1 MTFLN
6 RNPILGLCLLW
17 LPCFVL
23 LRDIDRW
30 THILFI
36 RHLCMSSIQ
45 CHSHEAMIKYILL
58 LFRYTPDQ
66 KHFLIFE
73 IGRHIM
79 QIELDVILD
88 KIWTLIIDPRF
99 VPTMCIM
106 CPIEVSRADTFSQ
119 VPFIATLTTTT
130 HTSIQLHW
138 WHPHLTS
145 TNQQSN
151 RRSVC
156 VRESPHMSYGS

>member
-1 MTFLN
+1 
-6 RNPILGLCLLW
+6 
-17 LPCFVL
+17 
-23 LRDIDRW
+23 
-30 THILFI
+30 
-36 RHLCMSSIQ
+36 MSSIQ

-99 VPTMCIM
+99 VPAMCIM

-130 HTSIQLHW
+130 HTSIQLHHH
-138 WHPHLTS
+138 HPHLTS
-145 TNQQSN
+145 TNQPAEQQTEC
-151 RRSVC
+151 VC
-156 VRESPHMSYGS
+156 PGESTYELWLVKL